1 MSTFVLCTWILI
13 TTLHVQHSTSATD
26 YSNGDITSDDTSTLY
41 QGDSIVSYDSLV
53 KLKLA
58 PTGTLVIKT
67 RTSSTTGV
75 WNNAGFD
82 TYTSSAQWMTLESD
96 GELVLYNSQNGIE
109 WTSNSMAG
117 TAPFRL
123 IVSDDVAVYILD
135 SLNTVVWSSNPSFAE
150 LNTIW
155 HSTFDSDD
163 GLWALDG
170 SGAKLP
176 SSSSYCPYSVLGDKC
191 LKLEVVNGYN
201 TNAQRTTAISTYQY
215 LQFQVDISGRY
226 LGTDD
231 YCQIWWQFEVGDW
244 FLYDGL
250 YTNSVYR
257 DVILDIPL
265 SSSHTSL
272 TMALEIQSSGSDI
285 CYFSNAILRGR
296 LITQDPTNLPSSS
309 PTIPPTTIPTKQ
321 PTKNPTSYPTNKPTM
336 FPTKYPTLSPTKE
349 QTSSPSGQP
358 TSLFPTSNPTLPPV
372 RAITSQPT
380 TDDPTTLIPSQ
391 YRRSTSINMKQTS
404 SPSGQ
409 PTSLFPTSNPT
420 LPPVRAITSQPT
432 TDDPTTLIPSQ
443 YRRSTSI
450 NMKQTSSVEETT
462 GRGEAIDNANAPVA
476 VHVVT
481 LYILA
486 AAMASACCFCLAVVI
501 ICKVRQKK
509 AGKME
514 KRVMSMSHGDDIGD
528 VKQVNVSAAPPTVHV
543 QLQGTN
549 RNNDRIIAPVVTDM
563 IRDEE
568 MGIELTNAFEG
579 DEEQYSDD
587 DDVID
592 NDLCVTAGAGNADP
606 HFERMVSDDV
616 MVQELVMDDIVDE
629 MNEIVDDNP
638 TFTAC

>member
-296 LITQDPTNLPSSS
+296 LVTQDPTNLPSSS

-349 QTSSPSGQP
+349 
-358 TSLFPTSNPTLPPV
+358 
-372 RAITSQPT
+372 
-380 TDDPTTLIPSQ
+380 
-391 YRRSTSINMKQTS
+391 QTS

-549 RNNDRIIAPVVTDM
+549 RNNDRIIAPVVTDV

-568 MGIELTNAFEG
+568 MGTELANAFEG